1 MATDKESAAKVDLGL
16 LEEDDE
22 FEEFPADGVCHNR
35 KIPLQ
40 ICSYFFLGNIVSNTC
55 KYSHERGAVS
65 LITKSCTQT
74 KSISMIPFS
83 LRCRVEGCGG
93 HYSECLGGQLG

>member
-55 KYSHERGAVS
+55 KYSHERGALFLDHKIMHANQIHFGDTV
-65 LITKSCTQT
+65 
-74 KSISMIPFS
+74 FS
-83 LRCRVEGCGG
+83 QMPSRRAWRIR
-93 HYSECLGGQLG
+93 Q